1 MEIRWIQRF
10 DNFSKSEI
18 SLTEMVDLYR
28 SDKTNKAYKLAVI
41 QTFEMTVEL
50 AWKVLKDY
58 LNFLQ
63 YKIVSPRE
71 AIKQAFAS
79 ELIDNGEIW
88 IAMIEDRNLTSHA
101 YDETKADEIVAKID
115 EIYYQELQN
124 FYNDFKG
131 KIDG

>member
-10 DNFSKSEI
+10 DNFSKSEN
-18 SLTEMVDLYR
+18 SLAEMLDLYH
-28 SDKTNKAYKLAVI
+28 SDKNNKAYKLAVI

-63 YKIVSPRE
+63 YKVLSPRE
-71 AIKQAFAS
+71 TIKRAFAV
-79 ELIDNGEIW
+79 ELIDNGEVW

-101 YDETKADEIVAKID
+101 YDETKADEIVEKID
-115 EIYYQELQN
+115 KIYFDELQK

-131 KIDG
+131 KINE

>member
-18 SLTEMVDLYR
+18 SLTEMIDLYR

-63 YKIVSPRE
+63 YKVVSPRE
-71 AIKQAFAS
+71 AVKQAFAS

>member
-10 DNFSKSEI
+10 DNFTKSEI
-18 SLTEMVDLYR
+18 SLTEMIDLYR

-63 YKIVSPRE
+63 YKVVSPRE
-71 AIKQAFAS
+71 AVKQAFAS
-79 ELIDNGEIW
+79 ELIDNGEVW

-115 EIYYQELQN
+115 KIYYKELHK
-124 FYNDFKG
+124 FYDDFKG
-131 KIDG
+131 KIDE